1 MMFQKMFADYA
12 RLFAITK
19 GSKFFR
25 AITVLFLPSL
35 HITVVQRIGYAITC
49 LWLPLRWPLLVPYA
63 FLHLLIQL
71 AYNVSVPA
79 RTAIGG
85 GLVLLQ
91 PFGTVIHAGVRIGRN
106 VTLGCQVVLGI
117 ADLKD
122 ERVPEI
128 GDEVI
133 IFAGAKVLGPA
144 HVFHHAVIGA
154 NAVVCTD
161 VPAYGEV
168 GGVPARV
175 LRVNQPQQPQQQR
188 RRHQRFQRRPRNDS
202 NVRVYSD
209 KREGVIHV

>member
-1 MMFQKMFADYA
+1 MMIQKMFADYA

-19 GSKFFR
+19 GPKLVK
-25 AITVLFLPSL
+25 AVTVLFMPSL
-35 HITVVQRIGYAITC
+35 HIMLVHRMGYAVTR

-63 FLHLLIQL
+63 FLRGLIHL

-79 RTAIGG
+79 RATIGG
-85 GLVLLQ
+85 GCVLLH
-91 PFGTVIHAGVRIGRN
+91 PCGTVIHPGVRIGRN

-122 ERVPEI
+122 DRVPEI
-128 GDEVI
+128 GDEVVV
-133 IFAGAKVLGPA
+133 FAGAKVLGPA
-144 HVFHHAVIGA
+144 HVFHHAVVGA
-154 NAVVCTD
+154 NAVVCSD

-175 LRVNQPQQPQQQR
+175 LRVNQPQQQQR
-188 RRHQRFQRRPRNDS
+188 RRHQRFPRRQRNDS
-202 NVRVYSD
+202 NVRVYND

>member
-1 MMFQKMFADYA
+1 MLQKLFADYT

-19 GSKFFR
+19 GPT
-25 AITVLFLPSL
+25 AIKAFAVLFMPSL
-35 HITVVQRIGYAITC
+35 HIMLVHRIGYAITC

-63 FLHLLIQL
+63 FLQLLIHL
-71 AYNVSVPA
+71 VYNVAVSRQA
-79 RTAIGG
+79 AIGG
-85 GLVLLQ
+85 GFVILHPL
-91 PFGTVIHAGVRIGRN
+91 GTIIYPGVRIGRN
-106 VTLGCQVVLGI
+106 VTVGCQVVLGI

-122 ERVPEI
+122 MRVPEI
-128 GDEVI
+128 GDEVVL
-133 IFAGAKVLGPA
+133 FDGAKVLGPA
-144 HVFHHAVIGA
+144 RVNHHAVVGA

-175 LRVNQPQQPQQQR
+175 LRVNQPQQQQQR

-202 NVRVYSD
+202 NVRVYND